1 MNAFSFRPA
10 PTYRAA
16 SPDEQMT
23 AAFDM
28 PMSLLSTLG
37 QQAKGGILDS
47 FGLGTAVRTVTT
59 PETAPVESGSG
70 IADTL
75 GAINRAIAPENMIRR
90 AIGNG
95 YRDSPVL
102 DEDKYKSSAY
112 YRDGVK
118 WDPGMTEDRA
128 AALAESFD
136 AKRVRDH
143 FASKRPITAFL
154 GNIAGQA
161 LDPINYIPIMGQTV
175 KAANVAR
182 FGRVGGAAI
191 TNAIDAA
198 ANTALAG
205 ALTYSARKDF
215 GDDITWQSTVSE
227 IAMSAL
233 IGGAFGGVSG
243 VLDSRRAARAAN
255 ATALASEALSTLKNV
270 QDARIALNS
279 AIDGLVRGEDVNL
292 SANAADAVKRINDE
306 LLVYHGSPHAFDR
319 FDLQKIGTGEGAQSY
334 GYGLYFADNPA
345 VAESYKADLAQTVTV
360 DGNVILENNKKV
372 GTTGDANLDDM
383 LIAHNGDLS
392 AAIDE
397 VQSYV
402 DKSKDGGA
410 RIGYDKLLEKLRSIE
425 GKVET
430 SNTGNVYSAALRAAK
445 DEFFEWEKSL
455 SEQSKAVQD
464 AVNRVGRDPTIS
476 PLDRIADDMK
486 GIELKRLFDNPK
498 AARELTKLGM
508 KGVRFLDQMS
518 RSAGDGTYNYVVFS
532 DDIIELRQ
540 RNGVDLS
547 PAKPDATPMGRAEAE
562 ARVAAPENYKAAS
575 EQYGV
580 NPDDGTFIE
589 QTDVDR
595 LRNDGRLTP
604 DDEAALVD
612 AEATYENGVSYGEAL
627 KAVVGCLL
635 A

>member
-47 FGLGTAVRTVTT
+47 FGLGTAVRTVAT

-75 GAINRAIAPENMIRR
+75 GSINRAIAPENMIRR
-90 AIGNG
+90 AIGKG
-95 YRDSPVL
+95 YDGSPVL

-118 WDPGMTEDRA
+118 WDAGMTEDRA

-143 FASKRPITAFL
+143 FASKRPITAFI

-255 ATALASEALSTLKNV
+255 ATAKASEALSTLKNV
-270 QDARIALNS
+270 QDARVALNS

-292 SANAADAVKRINDE
+292 SANAVDAVTRISSDPNVAMADVAGMSNAANRDAVLLSNDNDALLKSRSYSIDEFTPDEQRNIITGASDRAEAMVLTAQE
-306 LLVYHGSPHAFDR
+306 LRKAVSERSAIASLRETNQVGFD
-319 FDLQKIGTGEGAQSY
+319 GT
-334 GYGLYFADNPA
+334 P
-345 VAESYKADLAQTVTV
+345 
-360 DGNVILENNKKV
+360 ILEASSPD
-372 GTTGDANLDDM
+372 GTYRGR
-383 LIAHNGDLS
+383 G
-392 AAIDE
+392 
-397 VQSYV
+397 
-402 DKSKDGGA
+402 
-410 RIGYDKLLEKLRSIE
+410 KL
-425 GKVET
+425 
-430 SNTGNVYSAALRAAK
+430 
-445 DEFFEWEKSL
+445 
-455 SEQSKAVQD
+455 
-464 AVNRVGRDPTIS
+464 
-476 PLDRIADDMK
+476 ADDM
-486 GIELKRLFDNPK
+486 
-498 AARELTKLGM
+498 
-508 KGVRFLDQMS
+508 
-518 RSAGDGTYNYVVFS
+518 
-532 DDIIELRQ
+532 
-540 RNGVDLS
+540 
-547 PAKPDATPMGRAEAE
+547 PAKGHEGFTVAEREGILSELDGKIQRLESAVKSDVPTASNLDIVRVARSVRRPVASVDASTAKPEPLPIERAEAE
-562 ARVAAPENYKAAS
+562 ARVATPENYKAAS

-580 NPDDGTFIE
+580 NADDGTFIE
-589 QTDVDR
+589 QADVDKM
-595 LRNDGRLTP
+595 RNDGRLTP
-604 DDEAALVD
+604 DDEAALVE
-612 AEATYENGVSYGEAL
+612 AETTYENGLSYGEAL